1 MSFVAYGE
9 VGQRRPAGLTDNFGN
24 SFGNFFKNLWR
35 EGTNPASYEALV
47 DGYNFADK
55 HNSFSEQ
62 TGMFLFRSPNRII
75 VALKCRT
82 ALRGD
87 GDQNDILT
95 RVVECVGG
103 NNQSRTLLHR
113 TEIGKGERN
122 KDNITALIAGHI
134 SNLARYSRN
143 RTTVP
148 QALKTRACRYRDRLI
163 LVAAQASVAYP
174 RALTA
179 LSLVQ
184 FGAKTSFAYAGSI
197 PYVDNVRPI
206 PNRNTDCYGASIY
219 PSTTNSLRSFGYPST
234 TQAATGHGGAGN
246 RALSAQEVHP
256 VKYLQ
261 SRSAAAE
268 FHRVKQ
274 LYSSR

>member
-1 MSFVAYGE
+1 MRTTS
-9 VGQRRPAGLTDNFGN
+9 TSTNDFGN
-24 SFGNFFKNLWR
+24 SFGNFFKDFRRKGAKL
-35 EGTNPASYEALV
+35 AAYEPLV
-47 DGYNFADK
+47 NRDK
-55 HNSFSEQ
+55 LSGQHNSISKQ
-62 TGMFLFRSPNRII
+62 TGMSLFRSPNRII
-75 VALKCRT
+75 VALGCRI
-82 ALRGD
+82 ALRSD

-103 NNQSRTLLHR
+103 NNKSRTLLQR

-148 QALKTRACRYRDRLI
+148 QALKTQACRYRDRLI

-197 PYVDNVRPI
+197 PYVDDVRPI